1 MSEEIRMFSVW
12 RISRRTLS
20 RSRIKPIILRRK
32 LSHCKSSVN
41 LQELRAGINV
51 RNLNDF

>member
-1 MSEEIRMFSVW
+1 MSEEIRMFLVS
-12 RISRRTLS
+12 RILKRTLS

-41 LQELRAGINV
+41 PLALRVGTNV
-51 RNLNDF
+51 RNLIS